1 MIQPDQ
7 SLKKSIKSI
16 SLLMDLSDDILK
28 TVLLLVSNN
37 NVTFNCTNDPFK
49 DYYTLT
55 KNLNLLGIAA
65 KVEYF
70 I

>member
-1 MIQPDQ
+1 
-7 SLKKSIKSI
+7 
-16 SLLMDLSDDILK
+16 MDLSDDILK

-65 KVEYF
+65 KVEHF
-70 I
+70 FK